1 MYSWVQYNSYRSSL
15 DHQGKILEPNQEKD
29 PAKHPEN
36 DFYTRET
43 CREYGYAEKVSKKC
57 SCRKGSLKQFLF
69 LQISF
74 HCKKNAILAS
84 KLQLYCPTPLYDDG
98 SYRLY
103 WENRSCSVSP
113 GNAQFIMFANFMSSA
128 SCHYGSLKIK
138 FDTVFHKKIRS
149 CAQLS
154 AAQ

>member
-1 MYSWVQYNSYRSSL
+1 MYSWVQYSSYISSL
-15 DHQGKILEPNQEKD
+15 DHQGQILEPNQEKD

-74 HCKKNAILAS
+74 S
-84 KLQLYCPTPLYDDG
+84 LQKECHIGQQTSTLLPYP
-98 SYRLY
+98 
-103 WENRSCSVSP
+103 SV
-113 GNAQFIMFANFMSSA
+113 
-128 SCHYGSLKIK
+128 
-138 FDTVFHKKIRS
+138 R
-149 CAQLS
+149 
-154 AAQ
+154 